1 MLEYIL
7 LGEQM
12 KLLNTKEDFIA
23 FLIAVIINAGI
34 FFGAIYVGSNGGDPV
49 HFVAESVIIITSI
62 FMAIIIALPIF
73 RKINKKING

>member
-1 MLEYIL
+1 
-7 LGEQM
+7 M